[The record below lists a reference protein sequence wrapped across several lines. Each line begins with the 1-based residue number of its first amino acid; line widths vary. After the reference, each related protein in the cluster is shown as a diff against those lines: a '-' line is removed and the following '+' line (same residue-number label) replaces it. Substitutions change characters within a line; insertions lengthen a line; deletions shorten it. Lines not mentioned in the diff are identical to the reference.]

1 MKKNTTCRTCLVLRP
16 FLAVAGTLIVLIWLR
31 PDGLVAAAGLVPG
44 TDVIAAT
51 LMSFGLAGF
60 GFRYLDYR
68 RSESGRGR

>member
-16 FLAVAGTLIVLIWLR
+16 FLAVAGTLIVLIWLQ

-51 LMSFGLAGF
+51 LMSVGLTGF
-60 GFRYLDYR
+60 GFRYLGYR
-68 RSESGRGR
+68 RSESCRGR